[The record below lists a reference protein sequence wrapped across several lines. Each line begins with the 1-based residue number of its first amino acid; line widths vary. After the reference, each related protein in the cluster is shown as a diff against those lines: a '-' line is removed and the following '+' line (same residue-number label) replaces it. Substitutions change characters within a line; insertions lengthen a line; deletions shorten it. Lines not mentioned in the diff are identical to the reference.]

1 MSYRL
6 SDAARFLRGLTQ
18 LSQQIVNEATK
29 SNDFRRRSS
38 YIIEPFTEFVS
49 KGFDQLSRI
58 NISNTVSSTAWKS
71 SVLVR
76 QTGIAINNAIRS
88 SPSSTVSVTQPV
100 EDRITTTT
108 TLNRDKITIPTFPE
122 MDISTV
128 TRTQNLVQT
137 KVPIPAHA
145 PTIDTPTVQTTT
157 ATTSLAED
165 QIPIPAHPK
174 IDSTVAVEPSSIEQ
188 KSKPLVSDKT
198 IDSVPYHPAE
208 KPVNFFTPTTK
219 TDSLKV
225 EPISTTSSTIDEST
239 IPLTLDE
246 NQNLILPPP
255 PTNTEAQAR
264 SVPTTRIGRLASFGS
279 LAAGLGVGALGS
291 MVRRTV
297 GLEEVPSNAA
307 LSPYLSKANAERIVN
322 TLCKVR
328 GAALKLGQM
337 ISIQGVG
344 ALGSMVRRTV
354 GLEEV
359 PSNAALS
366 PYLSKANAERI
377 VNTLCK
383 VRGAALKLGQMI
395 SIQDNFLIQENVQQI
410 FERVRQQADFMPEWQ
425 MNEVMMNEFGTN
437 WRDQF
442 EEFHDRPF
450 AAASIGQVHY
460 GILKDDK
467 KRVAVKIQYP
477 GVGKSIESDINNL
490 VALLNFW
497 NILPRGLYIESV
509 IKVAKRELNW
519 EVDYIRE
526 AKWGRRFQDWFR
538 DYPLYRVPD
547 IIDNLSTKNVLTT
560 TYFDGITLDK
570 AVNEDQETRDLIGKS
585 ILEICLLELFKFK
598 AMQTDPNWS
607 NFLFNPIN
615 KTIGLIDFGA
625 SRTFSPIF
633 IDTYIK
639 IIRASADNDPERIK
653 DLSVQ
658 CGFLTGYETREMVNA
673 HVNAVMILGEGFRTD
688 EKFDFGLQSTT
699 KNIHKLIPV
708 MLKHR
713 LTPPPEDS
721 YSLHRKMSGAF
732 LLCTKLRSKVY
743 CKPLFERIWKEYNS
757 S

>member
-100 EDRITTTT
+100 DDRITTTT
-108 TLNRDKITIPTFPE
+108 TLTRDKITIPTFPE

-208 KPVNFFTPTTK
+208 KPVNFFIPTTK

-239 IPLTLDE
+239 IPLTLEE

-279 LAAGLGVGALGS
+279 LAAGL
-291 MVRRTV
+291 
-297 GLEEVPSNAA
+297 
-307 LSPYLSKANAERIVN
+307 
-322 TLCKVR
+322 
-328 GAALKLGQM
+328 
-337 ISIQGVG
+337 GVG

-658 CGFLTGYETREMVNA
+658 CGFLTGYETREMINA